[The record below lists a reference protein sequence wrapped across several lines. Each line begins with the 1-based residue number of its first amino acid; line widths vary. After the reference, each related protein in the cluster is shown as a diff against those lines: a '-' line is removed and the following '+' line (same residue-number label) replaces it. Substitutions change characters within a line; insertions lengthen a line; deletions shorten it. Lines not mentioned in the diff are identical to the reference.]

1 MVLLFSSLLHNKSA
15 PFPFIFAAVLLLI
28 LCSSCLGELCRETML
43 KGRGRWDIKEGAA
56 TGSERSGGWRGDGDG
71 DRDGEREEDARQR
84 WTSSG
89 AQGFIRGGGQLG
101 ACDRPWPLFH
111 TCLAVFAVS
120 DINIYYIS
128 HFGERDNSQRWKN
141 NKR

>member
-1 MVLLFSSLLHNKSA
+1 
-15 PFPFIFAAVLLLI
+15 
-28 LCSSCLGELCRETML
+28 ML
-43 KGRGRWDIKEGAA
+43 KGRGRWDIKEGVA

-89 AQGFIRGGGQLG
+89 AQGFIRGGQLG

-111 TCLAVFAVS
+111 TCLAVFAERHQ
-120 DINIYYIS
+120 YLS
-128 HFGERDNSQRWKN
+128 HFPFRRA
-141 NKR
+141 